1 MFQNKSILITGG
13 TGSFGKEFCIFLIKK
28 KISFR
33 KIILFSRDEFKQ
45 SNFFDYLKSNFPKD
59 YKKIRFVIG
68 DVRDSNRLKYAL
80 NDVDIL
86 VHAAALKQV
95 PVAEYNPIEFIK
107 TNILGAQN
115 IIEACFSNNVEKVIS
130 LSTDKAV
137 APKNLYGATKLCS
150 DKIFISANNIIGK
163 KKTKFSVVR
172 YGNVNSSRGS
182 VIPLFLHY
190 NRMNKLLPVTDLKM
204 TRFSITM
211 NDAIELVYN
220 AIKKSFGGEIFIPKI
235 PSYKLSDLV
244 KAINPKKGYKITGK
258 RFGEKMHEELINFDE
273 SEHIYDFGGYY
284 VHFTENLISQNIR
297 KSINK
302 IQKLK
307 VKKKFSYNSKDNT
320 YLTIKDLKK
329 ILLENTLF

>member
-13 TGSFGKEFCIFLIKK
+13 TGSFGKSFCLFLLKK
-28 KISFR
+28 KIPLR
-33 KIILFSRDEFKQ
+33 KIVLFSRDEFKQ
-45 SNFFDYLKSNFPKD
+45 GNFYDFLKINFPKD
-59 YKKIRFVIG
+59 LKKVRFIIG
-68 DVRDSNRLKYAL
+68 DVRDANRLMYAL
-80 NDVDIL
+80 NDIDIL
-86 VHAAALKQV
+86 IHAAALKQV
-95 PVAEYNPIEFIK
+95 PAAEYNPIEFVK

-115 IIEACFSNNVEKVIS
+115 IIESCFSNNVKKVIA

-182 VIPLFLHY
+182 VIPLFIHHD
-190 NRMNKLLPVTDLKM
+190 KIGKPLPVTDLNM

-211 NDAIELVYN
+211 KDAVELVYN
-220 AIKKSFGGEIFIPKI
+220 AILKSFGGEIFIPKI

-244 KAINPKKGYKITGK
+244 KAIKPKKGFKIIGK

-273 SEHIYDFGGYY
+273 SEHIYDFGKYY
-284 VHFTENLISQNIR
+284 IHFTDNLISGEIQN
-297 KSINK
+297 SIKKITNK
-302 IQKLK
+302 K
-307 VKKKFSYNSKDNT
+307 VKIKFSYNSKDNT
-320 YLTIKDLKK
+320 FLTIKELKK
-329 ILLENTLF
+329 IILEDN

>member
-28 KISFR
+28 KIPFR
-33 KIILFSRDEFKQ
+33 KIVLFSRDEFKQ
-45 SNFFDYLKSNFPKD
+45 SIFSDYLRINFPKD
-59 YKKIRFVIG
+59 FKKIRFIIG
-68 DVRDSNRLKYAL
+68 DVRDANRLRYAL
-80 NDVDIL
+80 NDIDVL

-95 PVAEYNPIEFIK
+95 PAAEYNPIEFVK

-115 IIEACFSNNVEKVIS
+115 IIEACFSNNVKKVIA

-150 DKIFISANNIIGK
+150 DKLFISANNIIGK

-182 VIPLFLHY
+182 VIPLFIDY
-190 NRMNKLLPVTDLKM
+190 DKQGKTLPVTDLKM

-211 NDAIELVYN
+211 NEAIALVFN

-235 PSYKLSDLV
+235 PSYRLSDLV
-244 KAINPKKGYKITGK
+244 KAINPKKGFKIVGM
-258 RFGEKMHEELINFDE
+258 RFGEKVHEELINFDE
-273 SEHIYDFGGYY
+273 SEHIYDFGNHYI
-284 VHFTENLISQNIR
+284 HLTDNLISGEIR
-297 KSINK
+297 NSIKK
-302 IQKLK
+302 IQN
-307 VKKKFSYNSKDNT
+307 KKIKNKFSYNSKDNS
-320 YLTIKDLKK
+320 YLSIKDLKK
-329 ILLENTLF
+329 LLVENR

>member
-28 KISFR
+28 KIPLR
-33 KIILFSRDEFKQ
+33 EIVLFSRDEFKQ
-45 SNFFDYLKSNFPKD
+45 SEFSDYLRINFPKD
-59 YKKIRFVIG
+59 FKKIRFIIG
-68 DVRDSNRLKYAL
+68 DVRDANRLKYAL
-80 NDVDIL
+80 NDIDVL

-95 PVAEYNPIEFIK
+95 PAAEYNPIEFVK

-115 IIEACFSNNVEKVIS
+115 IIESCFSNNVKKVIA

-150 DKIFISANNIIGK
+150 DKLFISANNIIGK

-182 VIPLFLHY
+182 VIPLFIDY
-190 NRMNKLLPVTDLKM
+190 DKQGKTLPVTDLKM

-211 NDAIELVYN
+211 NEAIALVFN

-235 PSYKLSDLV
+235 PSYRLSDLV
-244 KAINPKKGYKITGK
+244 KAINPKKGFKIVGM
-258 RFGEKMHEELINFDE
+258 RFGEKVHEELINFDE
-273 SEHIYDFGGYY
+273 SEHIYDFGNHYI
-284 VHFTENLISQNIR
+284 HLTDNLISGEIR
-297 KSINK
+297 NSIKK
-302 IQKLK
+302 IQNKK
-307 VKKKFSYNSKDNT
+307 IKKKFSYNSKDNS
-320 YLTIKDLKK
+320 YLSIKDLKK
-329 ILLENTLF
+329 LLVENR

>member
-28 KISFR
+28 KIPFR
-33 KIILFSRDEFKQ
+33 KIVLFSRDEFKQ
-45 SNFFDYLKSNFPKD
+45 SIFSDYLRINFPKD
-59 YKKIRFVIG
+59 FKKIRFIIG
-68 DVRDSNRLKYAL
+68 DVRDANRLRYAL
-80 NDVDIL
+80 NDIDVL

-95 PVAEYNPIEFIK
+95 PAAEYNPIEFVK

-115 IIEACFSNNVEKVIS
+115 IIESCFSNNVKKVIA

-150 DKIFISANNIIGK
+150 DKLFISANNIIGK

-182 VIPLFLHY
+182 VIPLFIDY
-190 NRMNKLLPVTDLKM
+190 DKQGKTLPVTDLKM

-211 NDAIELVYN
+211 NEAIALVFN

-235 PSYKLSDLV
+235 PSYRLSDLV
-244 KAINPKKGYKITGK
+244 KAINPKKGFKIVGM
-258 RFGEKMHEELINFDE
+258 RFGEKVHEELINFDE
-273 SEHIYDFGGYY
+273 SEHIYDFGNHYI
-284 VHFTENLISQNIR
+284 HLTDNLISGEIR
-297 KSINK
+297 NSIKK
-302 IQKLK
+302 IQNKK
-307 VKKKFSYNSKDNT
+307 IKKKFSYNSKDNS
-320 YLTIKDLKK
+320 YLSIKDLKK
-329 ILLENTLF
+329 LLVENR

>member
-1 MFQNKSILITGG
+1 M
-13 TGSFGKEFCIFLIKK
+13 
-28 KISFR
+28 
-33 KIILFSRDEFKQ
+33 
-45 SNFFDYLKSNFPKD
+45 
-59 YKKIRFVIG
+59 
-68 DVRDSNRLKYAL
+68 
-80 NDVDIL
+80 NDIDIL

-95 PVAEYNPIEFIK
+95 PAAEYNPIEFVK

-115 IIEACFSNNVEKVIS
+115 IIEACFSNNVQKVIA

-182 VIPLFLHY
+182 VIPLFIEY
-190 NRMNKLLPVTDLKM
+190 NKQGKTLPVTDLKM

-211 NDAIELVYN
+211 TEAISLVFN
-220 AIKKSFGGEIFIPKI
+220 AIRDSFGGEIFIPKI

-244 KAINPKKGYKITGK
+244 KAINPKKGFKIVGT

-273 SEHIYDFGGYY
+273 SEHIYDFGKYFI
-284 VHFTENLISQNIR
+284 HLTDNLISGDIK
-297 KSINK
+297 KSIKK
-302 IQKLK
+302 IQNKK
-307 VKKKFSYNSKDNT
+307 IKKKFSYNSKDNS

-329 ILLENTLF
+329 LIVENK

>member
-28 KISFR
+28 KIPLR
-33 KIILFSRDEFKQ
+33 KIVLFSRDEFKQ
-45 SNFFDYLKSNFPKD
+45 SEFSDYLRINFPKD
-59 YKKIRFVIG
+59 FKKIRFIIG
-68 DVRDSNRLKYAL
+68 DVRDANRLKYAL
-80 NDVDIL
+80 NDIDVL

-95 PVAEYNPIEFIK
+95 PAAEYNPIEFVK

-115 IIEACFSNNVEKVIS
+115 IIESCFSNNVKKVIA

-150 DKIFISANNIIGK
+150 DKLFISANNIIGK

-182 VIPLFLHY
+182 VIPLFIDY
-190 NRMNKLLPVTDLKM
+190 DKQGKTLPVTDLKM

-211 NDAIELVYN
+211 NEAIALVFN

-235 PSYKLSDLV
+235 PSYRLSDLV
-244 KAINPKKGYKITGK
+244 KAINPKKGFKIVGM
-258 RFGEKMHEELINFDE
+258 RFGEKVHEELINFDE
-273 SEHIYDFGGYY
+273 SEHIYDFGNHYI
-284 VHFTENLISQNIR
+284 HLTDNLISGEIR
-297 KSINK
+297 NSIKK
-302 IQKLK
+302 IQNKK
-307 VKKKFSYNSKDNT
+307 IKKKFSYNSKDNS
-320 YLTIKDLKK
+320 YLSIKDLKK
-329 ILLENTLF
+329 LLVENR